1 MVHIVAVSGSNIL
14 YVVLFLN
21 IGLFF
26 IPYYIRTGVIIIAI
40 IFYALICGLD
50 SSVVRAVIM

>member
-21 IGLFF
+21 IVLFL
-26 IPYYIRTGVIIIAI
+26 IPYYIRTVVIIAAI
-40 IFYALICGLD
+40 TFYALVCGLD